1 MSDEATKSP
10 PGQLGTLLRFAW
22 QQFAGARAPDK
33 AIAPVAKFAALG
45 PALMILPEA
54 VRPRL
59 VSLTLTVR
67 HNDWRTTS
75 ITVKRGEAFT
85 VFADGAVWI
94 SKLLG
99 LGAEPKLAL
108 WLRLAGRR
116 PLRKMPD
123 NAGSFEAWAD
133 GELELCLKPPGE
145 WADEN
150 GAFDPAYP
158 HSGGEGEVR
167 AVIALWPCPA
177 KDGLAALARDPAF
190 APLASMAAT
199 RSVPPQH
206 WSYLWRLGDGAIYEP
221 STDGGRPTI
230 HVHTH
235 GDVGILQYPVDL
247 PLADDTALE
256 WRWRVERLPSDLP
269 EHIQPTHDYLSI
281 AVEFENG
288 RDLTYY
294 WSAGLPEG
302 TVFHC
307 PLPWWS
313 ERETHWVLRSG
324 TKELGRWLNERRSV
338 KADYAKAIGGPLPA
352 RIVRVWLI
360 ANSVFQRGHGIA
372 DFADIALTHA
382 GTRTIVL

>member
-1 MSDEATKSP
+1 MSEEATKSP
-10 PGQLGTLLRFAW
+10 PGPLGTLLRFAW
-22 QQFAGARAPDK
+22 QQLAGSKTPDKKIVPVPNFAGLA
-33 AIAPVAKFAALG
+33 
-45 PALMILPEA
+45 PALETLPEA

-59 VSLTLTVR
+59 AGLTLSAR
-67 HNDWRTTS
+67 HNDWRGTGLTL
-75 ITVKRGEAFT
+75 KRGEAFT

-99 LGAEPKLAL
+99 IGAEPKLAL
-108 WLRLAGRR
+108 WLRLAARG
-116 PLRKMPD
+116 PIRKMPG
-123 NAGSFEAWAD
+123 NAGSFQAWTD
-133 GELELCLKPPGE
+133 GEIELCLKPPGE

-150 GAFDPAYP
+150 GAFDPAFP
-158 HSGGEGEVR
+158 HSGSEGEIR
-167 AVIALWPCPA
+167 AVVALWPCSA
-177 KDGLAALARDPAF
+177 KDGLAALAQTDF
-190 APLASMAAT
+190 AALAGVAAT
-199 RSVPPQH
+199 TSAPPAD

-221 STDGGRPTI
+221 STDGGKPAI

-235 GDVGILQYPVDL
+235 GDVGILQYALDM
-247 PLADDTALE
+247 PLADDTVLE

-294 WSAGLPEG
+294 WSASLPED
-302 TVFHC
+302 TVFRC

-324 TKELGRWLNERRSV
+324 SRELGRWLNERRSV
-338 KADYAKAIGGPLPA
+338 KADYEKAIGGMMPA

-372 DFADIALTHA
+372 DFADIALTQA
-382 GTRTIVL
+382 GARTTIL

>member
-1 MSDEATKSP
+1 MSDEAAKRA

-22 QQFAGARAPDK
+22 QQFAGAKAPDRK
-33 AIAPVAKFAALG
+33 ITPVANFDGLAPALAAL
-45 PALMILPEA
+45 PESI
-54 VRPRL
+54 RPRL
-59 VSLTLTVR
+59 ASVTAAAR
-67 HNDWRTTS
+67 NNDWRGTGMA
-75 ITVKRGEAFT
+75 VKRGESFS

-94 SKLLG
+94 SRLLG
-99 LGAEPKLAL
+99 VGAEPKLAL
-108 WLRLAGRR
+108 WLRIARTG
-116 PLRKMPD
+116 PIRKMID
-123 NAGSFEAWAD
+123 NASSFEAWAD
-133 GELELCLKPPGE
+133 GEVELCLKPPGE
-145 WADEN
+145 WADAN

-158 HSGGEGEVR
+158 HQGGEGEIK

-177 KDGLAALARDPAF
+177 EDGLAALARQTAF
-190 APLASMAAT
+190 AASAAMAAT
-199 RSVPPQH
+199 RSAPPAD
-206 WSYLWRLGDGAIYEP
+206 WTYLWRLGDGAIYEP
-221 STDGGRPTI
+221 STEGGKPAI

-235 GDVGILQYPVDL
+235 GDVGILQYAVDM
-247 PLADDTALE
+247 PLADDTVLE

-294 WSAGLPEG
+294 WSSSLAEG

-324 TKELGRWLNERRSV
+324 TTDLGRWLSERRNV
-338 KADYAKAIGGPLPA
+338 KADYEKAIGGPLLS

-372 DFADIALTHA
+372 DFADIAVTRA
-382 GTRTIVL
+382 GTRTTVL

>member
-22 QQFAGARAPDK
+22 QQFAGAK
-33 AIAPVAKFAALG
+33 AADSKIAPAAKFAALM

-54 VRPRL
+54 ARPRL
-59 VSLTLTVR
+59 VSLTLTTR
-67 HNDWRTTS
+67 HNDWRPTGM
-75 ITVKRGEAFT
+75 TVKRGEAFS

-94 SKLLG
+94 SRLLG

-108 WLRLAGRR
+108 WLRIAGRG
-116 PLRKMPD
+116 PLRKLPD
-123 NAGSFEAWAD
+123 NAGSFEAWTD

-145 WADEN
+145 WADDN

-158 HSGGEGEVR
+158 HSGGEGEIR
-167 AVIALWPCPA
+167 AVIALWPGPA
-177 KDGLAALARDPAF
+177 QDGLAALARNADF
-190 APLASMAAT
+190 AHLAAT
-199 RSVPPQH
+199 AAKRIVPPQD

-221 STDGGRPTI
+221 TTEGGKPAI

-235 GDVGILQYPVDL
+235 GDVGILQTAVDL
-247 PLADDTALE
+247 PLADDTVLE

-294 WSAGLPEG
+294 WSAGLAEG

-324 TKELGRWLNERRSV
+324 TQELGRWLGERRSV

-372 DFADIALTHA
+372 DFTDIALTHA
-382 GTRTIVL
+382 GTRTTIL